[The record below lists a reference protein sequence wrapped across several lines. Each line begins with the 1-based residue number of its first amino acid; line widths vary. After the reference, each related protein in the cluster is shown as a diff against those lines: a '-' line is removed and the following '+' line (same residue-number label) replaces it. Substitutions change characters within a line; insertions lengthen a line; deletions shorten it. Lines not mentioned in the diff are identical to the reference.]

1 MQFGYSPNS
10 SRPIDEITRDVTQAE
25 TFGFDYAWIDD
36 MGLSRDVYVIITACA
51 LNTKSIHLG
60 TGVTNP
66 YSRHPAV
73 TAAAF
78 ATLSEI
84 ATGRLVL
91 GIGIGSKKNLLD
103 PLGFKRRNIAKTC
116 KETVGVIREL
126 LSGKNVDLD
135 GEFFSLHNAKLGF
148 AMRGFIPIY
157 IAGRGTKTLTAA
169 GEVAD
174 GAIISSLTTPEA
186 IKYALKA
193 ITQGAEN
200 AGRELLHFQQVIYT
214 RIAISKDG
222 NKAREAIRPYLPYR
236 IWDDSYD
243 TIRRLGYDEGVV
255 RRIKHAYGK
264 NDLATASTLVTD
276 RMLEDFA
283 IAGTYDECIE
293 KIEKLR
299 QCGITLLILSPVQ
312 TTLTKMW
319 NLKEFS
325 KKVISRFN

>member
-51 LNTKSIHLG
+51 LNTKSICLG

-84 ATGRLVL
+84 AAGRLVL
-91 GIGIGSKKNLLD
+91 GIGIGSKKNLLN
-103 PLGFKRRNIAKTC
+103 PLGFKRRDIAKTC
-116 KETVGVIREL
+116 KETVGVMREL

-148 AMRGFIPIY
+148 AMRGSIPIY

-186 IKYALKA
+186 IEYALKT
-193 ITQGAEN
+193 ITQGAGN
-200 AGRELLHFQQVIYT
+200 AGRELLHFQKAVYT

-222 NKAREAIRPYLPYR
+222 EKAREAVRPYVPYR

-243 TIRRLGYDEGVV
+243 TLRQLGYDEAVV
-255 RRIKHAYGK
+255 RRIKHAYSK
-264 NDLATASTLVTD
+264 NDLSTASTLVTD
-276 RMLEDFA
+276 RMLDDFA
-283 IAGTYDECIE
+283 ITGTHEECVE

-299 QCGITLLILSPVQ
+299 QCGITLLIFSPVQ
-312 TTLTKMW
+312 TTLTKVW
-319 NLKEFS
+319 DFKEFS
-325 KKVISRFN
+325 KEIISRFN